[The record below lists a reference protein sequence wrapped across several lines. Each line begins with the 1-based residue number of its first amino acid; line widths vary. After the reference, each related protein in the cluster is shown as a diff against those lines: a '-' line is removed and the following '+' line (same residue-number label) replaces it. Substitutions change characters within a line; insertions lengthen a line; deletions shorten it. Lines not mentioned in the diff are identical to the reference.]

1 LKMDR
6 GISDRLLRIIALAA
20 AVKGCAPGNSVLADT
35 AKLGA
40 AIDLFADMIG
50 EEAEAAFDQ
59 FEQVSAKAAGG

>member
-1 LKMDR
+1 MDR

-35 AKLGA
+35 EKLGA

-50 EEAEAAFDQ
+50 EEAEAAYDQ
-59 FEQVSAKAAGG
+59 FEKIAAKAAGG